1 MTCLKHN
8 IGHTKPFSCFNLIL
22 GGNGRDFPGPL
33 KDPGKSL
40 SVAAPLR
47 IEGLRCLVTKHTM
60 AGALRIARRL
70 PCKRDLRPMEVKH

>member
-8 IGHTKPFSCFNLIL
+8 IGHTKPFPRFSLIL
-22 GGNGRDFPGPL
+22 GGNGRVFPGPL

-47 IEGLRCLVTKHTM
+47 IEGLRCLGNKST
-60 AGALRIARRL
+60 IASVL
-70 PCKRDLRPMEVKH
+70 TNNNQ